1 MKTTFKIGNKDVI
14 LDGNPDEIWQILL
27 KLQNGQSIN
36 QINTKSD
43 EIYSPTIIDII
54 KFIKDRDNFQ
64 HSMGHI
70 QQHYFGRKLILDNPS
85 DKKIYIKLN
94 RMLKTAR
101 KKIKKVYS
109 GEWVEDTLNT
119 MTIGR
124 AHFKT
129 YKFVKN

>member
-1 MKTTFKIGNKDVI
+1 MKTTFRIGNKDII

-27 KLQNGQSIN
+27 KLQNGQSIDKMN
-36 QINTKSD
+36 MKPD
-43 EIYSPTIIDII
+43 EVYSPTITDIV
-54 KFIKDRDNFQ
+54 KFIESRTDFQ

-70 QQHYFGRKLILDNPS
+70 QQHYFGRKLNLKDS
-85 DKKIYIKLN
+85 SELKIYIKLN
-94 RMLKTAR
+94 RMLKYAR

-109 GEWVEDTLNT
+109 GEWIEDTLHT
-119 MTIGR
+119 MVIGR